1 MSVRQAELTADAG
14 GSYVIALD
22 VDEDVIRRVAALGMV
37 AIPGTMT
44 STEIMAAQGA
54 GAGFVKLF
62 PAANLGVDYVKAVR
76 VPQSHV
82 KLLAVGGISEKNLAQ
97 FLEAGMIG
105 AGVGG
110 NLANKAWIEKI
121 TETVKQLMKI
131 AEAA

>member
-1 MSVRQAELTADAG
+1 M
-14 GSYVIALD
+14 
-22 VDEDVIRRVAALGMV
+22 
-37 AIPGTMT
+37 
-44 STEIMAAQGA
+44 
-54 GAGFVKLF
+54 
-62 PAANLGVDYVKAVR
+62 KAVR

-121 TETVKQLMKI
+121 TETSKQLMKI

>member
-1 MSVRQAELTADAG
+1 M
-14 GSYVIALD
+14 
-22 VDEDVIRRVAALGMV
+22 
-37 AIPGTMT
+37 
-44 STEIMAAQGA
+44 
-54 GAGFVKLF
+54 
-62 PAANLGVDYVKAVR
+62 KAVR

-82 KLLAVGGISEKNLAQ
+82 KLLVVGGISEKNLAQ
-97 FLEAGMIG
+97 FLETGMIG